1 MVDDDFSDDDVF
13 SEKAQLD
20 TEELSVGGDE
30 PAEDKV
36 ELDLEDAPFL
46 EDDEEEEEEEE
57 APPPT
62 DPVVLEEPEEK
73 ESFLD
78 KIKPLLKNKKIVIG
92 LAGIVALLIGVVA
105 FFVLKEAP
113 RPEPKPQPQVVEQQV
128 QPEPEE
134 PEVPTYMVT
143 WEPFWVEQKDDQG
156 KLRFLVC
163 KFSAVTEN
171 EKLAWEA
178 KSKKVVLRDAMFYY
192 LRNKNLQ
199 FLADKD
205 SVEVLKS
212 DLLAVINQYLNN
224 GQLEDLLIEN
234 YLVK

>member
-1 MVDDDFSDDDVF
+1 MVDDFPADDAL

-20 TEELSVGGDE
+20 TEELSISGGG
-30 PAEDKV
+30 EDKV

-46 EDDEEEEEEEE
+46 EEEEE
-57 APPPT
+57 AEVEEESPPPT
-62 DPVVLEEPEEK
+62 DPVVLEESPPK
-73 ESFLD
+73 SSFFD
-78 KIKPLLKNKKIVIG
+78 KIKLLLKDKRVLIG
-92 LAGIVALLIGVVA
+92 LAGVLALLIGIVA
-105 FFVLKEAP
+105 FLMMGEAP
-113 RPEPKPQPQVVEQQV
+113 RPEPKPEPKQV
-128 QPEPEE
+128 QQPPPPPEPEE
-134 PEVPTYMVT
+134 PEVPTFMVT
-143 WEPFWVEQKDDQG
+143 WEPFWVEQRDDSDS
-156 KLRFLVC
+156 LRFLVC

-199 FLADKD
+199 FLADKN